1 MPFILRPGTHPMPCN
16 ITWASPLPKGVEA
29 GDAKRLAEPR
39 AAKEVNPVPKV
50 DMSVTIH
57 LYS

>member
-1 MPFILRPGTHPMPCN
+1 MPCN